1 MYTSLKGVVPVLV
14 EFKVGNYLSFDEP
27 VKLSMV
33 ASRIQEHRETHVL
46 RGSQDMPLLA
56 TMALYGANASGKTNL
71 FRAMRFMGDLVKN
84 SSKDSQA
91 DEEIGVQAFRLRED
105 AETLPSLFEVSFI
118 CDAVLYRYGFEVDRH
133 RVHKE
138 WLFYRPKRT
147 EILLF
152 TRDQQSINV
161 GSGFA
166 EARELE
172 SKTRENALFLSVVAQ
187 FNGDISRKVL
197 KWFSQFVVISAAYNR
212 SLMPT
217 VRALTDDSNRI
228 LRVLKAAD
236 IGIEGIGVEGIRVDV
251 DDPLESTSV
260 RHRPRERVYTEHK
273 IFDRDQRVSGAAKF
287 DLISEESEGTQKLFS
302 LIGPIF
308 SSLEGGWVLAID
320 EVDAR
325 LHPLITEF
333 LIQFFHSPD
342 SNPNGAQ
349 LLLTTHD
356 TNLLTRR
363 IFRRDQIW
371 FVEKNHYGASDL
383 YSLADYHIRNDA
395 TYQKDYLLGK
405 YGGIP
410 YMGPL
415 EWADESTSE

>member
-1 MYTSLKGVVPVLV
+1 VVSVLV

-46 RGSQDMPLLA
+46 RGSQDMPLLPP
-56 TMALYGANASGKTNL
+56 MALYGANASGKTNL
-71 FRAMRFMGDLVKN
+71 FRAMRFMSDLVKN

-91 DEEIGVQAFRLRED
+91 DEEIGVQGFRLRED

-152 TRDQQSINV
+152 KRDQQSINV

-166 EARELE
+166 EARGLE

-187 FNGDISRKVL
+187 FNGDISRKIL

-212 SLMPT
+212 SLIPT
-217 VRALTDDSNRI
+217 VRALTDDSNRV
-228 LRVLKAAD
+228 LEVLKAAD
-236 IGIEGIGVEGIRVDV
+236 IGIEGIGVDV
-251 DDPLESTSV
+251 DDPLASTSNGP
-260 RHRPRERVYTEHK
+260 RQRERVYTEHK
-273 IFDRDQRVSGAAKF
+273 IFDRDQHVSGVAKF
-287 DLISEESEGTQKLFS
+287 DLMSEESEGTQKLFS
-302 LIGPIF
+302 LIAPILR
-308 SSLEGGWVLAID
+308 SLEGGWILAID

-342 SNPNGAQ
+342 SNRNGAQ

-371 FVEKNHYGASDL
+371 FVEKNRYGASDL

-415 EWADESTSE
+415 EWADESTRE